1 MTERKLVG
9 CNNFVRHNPLSDK
22 FDIRRFH
29 HVEFWCLDA
38 TNVSRRF
45 QHAIGLDL
53 VAKSDMSTGNKSY
66 ASYVV
71 KSKEITFAFTAP
83 YPMGIDRTGSTEPHP
98 NFSSEVMHRF
108 ILNHG
113 VAVRAVGITVGC
125 AKQAYDT
132 CLANGGIGV
141 LPPTELTDDA
151 TGKKLTISEV
161 KMHGAQS
168 DVVLRWISGDF
179 AGHFLPNYQAVE
191 VKHSHNFVGLTRIDH
206 IVSNVPKLFEAL
218 DYIMGMTGFHEF
230 GEFTAEDVGTLDSG
244 LNSLVLAN
252 NNEYVIMP
260 TNEPT
265 HGTPRKSQI
274 QTFLEQ
280 NQGCGVQH
288 IAVKTEDIFHTM
300 REMKKRGECGGFDFM
315 PAPSHSYYERVPER
329 IGKDVLSAA
338 QLQELEELGLLAD
351 KDDQGVLLQVFT
363 QPVFDRTTVF
373 LEIIQR
379 IGCDVDVATGAK
391 KEQAAGCGGFGK
403 GNFSE
408 LFKSLENYE
417 KQQEEA
423 VKKR

>member
-1 MTERKLVG
+1 M
-9 CNNFVRHNPLSDK
+9 
-22 FDIRRFH
+22 
-29 HVEFWCLDA
+29 
-38 TNVSRRF
+38 
-45 QHAIGLDL
+45 
-53 VAKSDMSTGNKSY
+53 
-66 ASYVV
+66 
-71 KSKEITFAFTAP
+71 
-83 YPMGIDRTGSTEPHP
+83 
-98 NFSSEVMHRF
+98 
-108 ILNHG
+108 
-113 VAVRAVGITVGC
+113 
-125 AKQAYDT
+125 
-132 CLANGGIGV
+132 ANGGIGV
-141 LPPTELTDDA
+141 LPPTELTDA
-151 TGKKLTISEV
+151 ETGEKLLISEV

-179 AGHFLPNYQAVE
+179 SGQFLPNYKAVE
-191 VKHSHNFVGLTRIDH
+191 VKRSHNFVGLTRIDH
-206 IVSNVPKLFEAL
+206 VVSNVPKLFEAL
-218 DYIMGMTGFHEF
+218 DYMMGMTGFHEF

-244 LNSLVLAN
+244 LNSLVMAN

-274 QTFLEQ
+274 QTYLEQ

-288 IAVKTEDIFHTM
+288 IAVKTDDIFHTM

-315 PAPSHSYYERVPER
+315 PAPPHSYYERVPER

-379 IGCDVDVATGAK
+379 LGCDVDVATGAK

-403 GNFSE
+403 VN
-408 LFKSLENYE
+408 LL
-417 KQQEEA
+417 
-423 VKKR
+423 